1 MRYKKIVIKK
11 EKTSHKKIYYTYY
24 FAEILYKNKIL

>member
-1 MRYKKIVIKK
+1 MKKIVIKK
-11 EKTSHKKIYYTYY
+11 EKTSRKKIYYTY